1 MPADKQKVAGSPAG
15 IQSNPSAAV
24 AAAIQMEREQTHQ
37 HRQQQQ
43 QNLLARN
50 LMIRRAS
57 MPGMGGAGMG
67 MGMAAGLS
75 GSSAHLGMAPA
86 GQNVLGRAIALRTE
100 QHQSAMQMHRA
111 LIAANTGVGPQDGV
125 EMAIHRA
132 SIGLGVG
139 AGPGASPGPGPGPGG
154 SSVPSAGEEAQNQHR
169 MEQLRAARA
178 EVRAAQA
185 KLATLERQAVQGA
198 DDATQNDKGANSPI
212 GKNDNRER
220 EAAEAFLSLKASSPG
235 GNGISGA
242 AAKGVSPATQPR
254 RVSMDVDVMTA
265 RSPINALGAGA
276 GAGLLPPQHNDMSVA
291 LLTERLV
298 AERRLSNAAAAMTA
312 EAVAMHRRTTFPIV
326 SGYGIESALAMSGMG
341 GYGRKRKSLELD
353 AGGIYDI
360 VGAARAGGG
369 GATAA
374 AVMAGFPI
382 GAAVPTISQTTGTTK
397 PSRCRPHDAP
407 QRPLSAYNFFFID
420 ERERVLKATKK
431 SESDKANTV
440 KEEKEEVGEDKK
452 GDNKNDDSRA
462 LPTADEEKDGT
473 SGGDKAPEDAN
484 SKPTNEQK
492 VDAEDNSKQVNI
504 PELEVD
510 ENYEPSSYEELMT
523 LRLNSKEKPRP
534 HRKTH
539 GKIGFQ
545 SLAKLIASRWKA
557 LSDEKRH
564 HYKALAG
571 TDMERYKE
579 KMAEYQKKKLASVG
593 FEVQE

>member
-369 GATAA
+369 VPRQLLSWPAFPSVRPYLPSHRPRAQRSPAGA
-374 AVMAGFPI
+374 G
-382 GAAVPTISQTTGTTK
+382 PTM
-397 PSRCRPHDAP
+397 PPNALCRPTTSFSSMRGNASSKP
-407 QRPLSAYNFFFID
+407 QR
-420 ERERVLKATKK
+420 RVNQTKQI
-431 SESDKANTV
+431 
-440 KEEKEEVGEDKK
+440 
-452 GDNKNDDSRA
+452 R
-462 LPTADEEKDGT
+462 
-473 SGGDKAPEDAN
+473 
-484 SKPTNEQK
+484 
-492 VDAEDNSKQVNI
+492 
-504 PELEVD
+504 
-510 ENYEPSSYEELMT
+510 
-523 LRLNSKEKPRP
+523 
-534 HRKTH
+534 
-539 GKIGFQ
+539 
-545 SLAKLIASRWKA
+545 
-557 LSDEKRH
+557 
-564 HYKALAG
+564 
-571 TDMERYKE
+571 
-579 KMAEYQKKKLASVG
+579 
-593 FEVQE
+593 